1 MSRQVVLRLLVPL
14 LATLHF
20 FIHLGLG
27 IGTAAPD
34 LLTLA
39 LLLAAREVGMGT
51 AGGIGLV
58 FGLLEDSFSVL
69 AFGANAV
76 ALTVV
81 GIVGARTREFF
92 VGETVLF
99 FFFYLAGGKWLRELV
114 HWVVAGEGIRGAFLD
129 DLIVGG
135 TVAAIYMA
143 LVGIVILLPFGK
155 REVLP

>member
-1 MSRQVVLRLLVPL
+1 VSRRAVLRFLVPFLVVLHLL
-14 LATLHF
+14 
-20 FIHLGLG
+20 IHLGFG
-27 IGTAAPD
+27 VGAAAPD

-39 LLLAAREVGMGT
+39 LLLAAREVRMGT
-51 AGGIGLV
+51 AGGVGFV

-76 ALTVV
+76 AMTVV

-92 VGETVLF
+92 VGETFLF

-114 HWVVAGEGIRGAFLD
+114 HWVVAGEGVRGPFLNALVVD
-129 DLIVGG
+129 GG
-135 TVAAIYMA
+135 IASLYVA
-143 LVGIVILLPFGK
+143 LVGLLILVPFGG